1 MNIRVAEIKDISQI
15 QVVRNLVKE
24 NRLSDPALVPDSDV
38 QDYLTPPR
46 QGMGL

>member
-24 NRLSDPALVPDSDV
+24 NPKNA
-38 QDYLTPPR
+38 
-46 QGMGL
+46 G